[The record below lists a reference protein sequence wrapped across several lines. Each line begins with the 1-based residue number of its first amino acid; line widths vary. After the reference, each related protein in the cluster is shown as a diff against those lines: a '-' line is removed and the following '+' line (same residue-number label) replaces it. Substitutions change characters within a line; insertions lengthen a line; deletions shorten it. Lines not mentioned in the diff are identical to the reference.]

1 MHVQTNICFF
11 KVNYYNTTDIFR
23 IKMAW
28 RIHMKEGNNNKQDC
42 IMASADRNEVITQ
55 MEFVF
60 SVLSHKHLS
69 KNSIDH
75 TEQVNN

>member
-1 MHVQTNICFF
+1 
-11 KVNYYNTTDIFR
+11 
-23 IKMAW
+23 
-28 RIHMKEGNNNKQDC
+28 MKEGNNNKQDC